1 MKRVIMIALKLKFPK
16 PMAPLALISPVTHI
30 PLGEALP
37 SFACRKE
44 YTEVF
49 DSICLVFIKDVG
61 A

>member
-1 MKRVIMIALKLKFPK
+1 MIALKLKFPK